1 MVSCCCHFDRSLSA
15 GENWDYKNITNDAC
29 IALICALQKLSALRT
44 VVLGDATFYPDAIV
58 TSTEWGE
65 SGLPP
70 IPVQVARQSRNWVC
84 ILPYVQQC
92 FHALRLAHC
101 CRYQHQMARCIP
113 RALSFD
119 VYPAPGVVAAAHRY
133 DVTLLQRHLLQCT
146 SAHLGVFI
154 QKILPK
160 HTPKRDPRLMLL
172 QYISGAAQV
181 LRRLQRKIA

>member
-1 MVSCCCHFDRSLSA
+1 MLLPFLIDLCLSA
-15 GENWDYKNITNDAC
+15 GEDWGYKNIKIDAC
-29 IALICALQKLSALRT
+29 IALVCALQKHSALRC
-44 VVLGDATFYPDAIV
+44 VVLGDATFHPKDIV
-58 TSTEWGE
+58 RSTEWGE

-70 IPVQVARQSRNWVC
+70 ISFSVACQSRNW
-84 ILPYVQQC
+84 ISIFPYVQQYL
-92 FHALRLAHC
+92 HALRLAHC
-101 CRYQHQMARCIP
+101 CRYQHQMSKCIP

-119 VYPAPGVVAAAHRY
+119 VYPAPGVGAAVHRY
-133 DVTLLQRHLLQCT
+133 DVTLLQRHQLLCN